1 MSTKISNQD
10 GDDYAEDKNAPFD
23 DVTHWVGNLPS
34 KDTDS
39 TKRVTQRSTWRKI
52 KSNILSK
59 ELGMETKRK
68 D

>member
-1 MSTKISNQD
+1 MQEETED
-10 GDDYAEDKNAPFD
+10 GENPNTPFD

-39 TKRVTQRSTWRKI
+39 TERSSKRDTRRKT
-52 KSNILSK
+52 KSNFLRK
-59 ELGMETKRK
+59 KLGMETKWE

>member
-23 DVTHWVGNLPS
+23 DVTHWVGNLPR

-39 TKRVTQRSTWRKI
+39 PKRVTKRSTWRKI
-52 KSNILSK
+52 KSNFFSQ
-59 ELGMETKRK
+59 ELGVEKKRE